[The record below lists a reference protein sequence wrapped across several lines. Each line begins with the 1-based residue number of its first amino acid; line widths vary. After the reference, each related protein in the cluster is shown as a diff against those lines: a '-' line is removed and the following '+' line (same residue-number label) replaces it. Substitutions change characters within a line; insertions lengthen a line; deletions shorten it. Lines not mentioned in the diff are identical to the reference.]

1 MASSIEVDLNGPV
14 HIADHGGTGT
24 PILLIH
30 GLGGSHVNWSEVA
43 EPLTKFGSV
52 RAIDLV
58 GFGYTKPLN
67 RSSAVEAQ
75 RDLVIAYLREY
86 ADAPALLIGNSMGG
100 LISILV
106 AEAAPELVDGLILV
120 DAALPTIRPRLDIPV
135 IKGLIRPLIPG
146 FGPRMYAQV
155 IEDPEAYMDE
165 LFKILFADGATINT
179 EHRKVALGMAKARA
193 EMPWAGPAFADAARS
208 LFRVLIRRRAFVRRI
223 ESIRADALIVHGDK
237 DRLVDVAS
245 ARWLAKLR
253 PDWQLEIF
261 ENVGHVPQLEVPDR
275 LLDVVERW
283 LATRSERVASSVN

>member
-14 HIADHGGTGT
+14 HLADHGGTGI

-30 GLGGSHVNWSEVA
+30 GLGGSHVNWSAVA
-43 EPLTKFGSV
+43 EPLTKFGAV

-58 GFGYTKPLN
+58 GFGYTRPLG
-67 RSSAVEAQ
+67 RSAAVEDQ
-75 RDLVIAYLREY
+75 RDLVIDYLREH
-86 ADAPALLIGNSMGG
+86 ADAPALLVGNSMGG

-120 DAALPTIRPRLDIPV
+120 DAALPTIRPRFDIPV
-135 IKGLIRPLIPG
+135 IKGLVRPLIPG
-146 FGPRMYAQV
+146 VGQRMYEKV
-155 IEDPEAYMDE
+155 IEDPEAYME
-165 LFKILFADGATINT
+165 QLFKILFVDGSNIGA
-179 EHRKVALGMAKARA
+179 EHRKVALDMAKARA
-193 EMPWAGPAFADAARS
+193 DMPWAAPAFADAARS
-208 LFRVLIRRRAFVRRI
+208 LFRVLLRRRAFVRRI
-223 ESIRADALIVHGDK
+223 ESITADGLIAHGDK

-283 LATRSERVASSVN
+283 LATRSEHVSSTVK

>member
-14 HIADHGGTGT
+14 HIVEHGGTGT

-30 GLGGSHVNWSEVA
+30 GLGGSHLNWSAVA

-58 GFGYTKPLN
+58 GFGYTKPFS
-67 RSSAVEAQ
+67 RSCAVQAQ
-75 RDLVIAYLREY
+75 RDLVIDYLREH
-86 ADAPALLIGNSMGG
+86 ADAPALLVGNSMGG

-146 FGPRMYAQV
+146 VGPRMYAQA

-165 LFKILFADGATINT
+165 VFKVLFVDRSAVDA
-179 EHRKVALGMAKARA
+179 EHRKVALEMTKARA
-193 EMPWAGPAFADAARS
+193 EMPWAGPAFAEAARS
-208 LFRVLIRRRAFVRRI
+208 LFRVLIRRRAFVKHI
-223 ESIRADALIVHGDK
+223 ESITADALIVHGDK

-283 LATRSERVASSVN
+283 LATRSERVSSSVK